1 MKINPSYIYNKAAE
15 VKPRTLATETGLP
28 NNSAGL
34 SPLPWEEIL
43 YSSLA
48 IQIIQ
53 IVAGNDTNILKLQE
67 YSAGQ
72 LEID

>member
-34 SPLPWEEIL
+34 SPLFTGGDTIL
-43 YSSLA
+43 LA
-48 IQIIQ
+48 S
-53 IVAGNDTNILKLQE
+53 DTN
-67 YSAGQ
+67 YTDSGG
-72 LEID
+72 